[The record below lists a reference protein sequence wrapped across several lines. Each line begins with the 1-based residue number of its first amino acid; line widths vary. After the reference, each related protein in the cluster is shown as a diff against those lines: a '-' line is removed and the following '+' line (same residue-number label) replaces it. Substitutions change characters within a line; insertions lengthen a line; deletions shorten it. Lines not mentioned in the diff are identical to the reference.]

1 MPTPL
6 FLVIVDDKSDG
17 EPSFMLPPLFFRS
30 CQALPV
36 LLIRRLVGLIQRF
49 SEWAVS
55 KGRSVRREQRP
66 VWETLRPQ
74 SRILKD
80 PPADRAVLLP
90 LQARR
95 LARVLVASRPLGP

>member
-1 MPTPL
+1 MRL
-6 FLVIVDDKSDG
+6 FL
-17 EPSFMLPPLFFRS
+17 LFWT
-30 CQALPV
+30 CPALIALPFRRFV
-36 LLIRRLVGLIQRF
+36 RLVQQF
-49 SEWAVS
+49 SQWAVS

-66 VWETLRPQ
+66 IWETLRPQ

-80 PPADRAVLLP
+80 PPAERAVLLP

>member
-1 MPTPL
+1 MRL
-6 FLVIVDDKSDG
+6 FLLLWTCPALV
-17 EPSFMLPPLFFRS
+17 
-30 CQALPV
+30 ALPF
-36 LLIRRLVGLIQRF
+36 RRLVRLVQQF
-49 SEWAVS
+49 SQWAVS

-66 VWETLRPQ
+66 IWDTLRPQ

-80 PPADRAVLLP
+80 PPAERAVLLP